1 MEYIFSRIEPRVL
14 PVKGDRTNVVDSI
27 VVGMTAS
34 DESGVSAYRDTL
46 VSLPDPDDS
55 FIAFE
60 EITPEWCAEICKKV
74 AEDNDWETSLAAEVE
89 AKKTA
94 PVSMQFEWQKPAPVE
109 PKPAPVEPA
118 E

>member
-1 MEYIFSRIEPRVL
+1 M
-14 PVKGDRTNVVDSI
+14 I
-27 VVGMTAS
+27 VVGMTCT

-46 VSLPDPDDS
+46 VKLPDPTDEDWVD
-55 FIAFE
+55 FKD
-60 EITPEWCAEICKKV
+60 ITPEWCAEICKKV

-109 PKPAPVEPA
+109 PAPVEPT